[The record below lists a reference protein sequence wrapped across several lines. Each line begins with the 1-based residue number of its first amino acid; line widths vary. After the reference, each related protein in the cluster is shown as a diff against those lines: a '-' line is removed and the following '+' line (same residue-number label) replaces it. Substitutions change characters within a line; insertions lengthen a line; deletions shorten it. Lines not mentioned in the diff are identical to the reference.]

1 MIEPKHGVFVGNL
14 NAMIRDKLWDKI
26 QNAGEEINA
35 VMVFNSDSEQGYS
48 LKMYGNPRRK
58 VVDIE
63 GVELIKLQ

>member
-1 MIEPKHGVFVGNL
+1 
-14 NAMIRDKLWDKI
+14 MIRDKLWDKI